1 MFRSF
6 YISCYL
12 LPQWQSMIHFL
23 QEQQGPLRSP
33 ESSKKELRRLQTAKS
48 SGLLHLHKDWGMTLT
63 KTGCKMW
70 IQKWHQTNIVFWKW
84 LWAMAKSIQHLC
96 ISRFSVTF
104 RTTSNDSATWDN
116 GQLEIWP
123 HLFPK
128 ILEISW
134 DDMHVSSHMFHCV
147 SFMIVHYSTTLFMF
161 FCHDFTT
168 LLILFSWFHHI
179 FHVVSRFLLL
189 FPTCSMAFFEKN
201 TPASTVVACSKR
213 RQSGQRRAGP
223 RRHSARQGLQN
234 LGETTVEV
242 GDFHMMPMVMTNS
255 LLLKMNIE
263 IVDFPIKH
271 GDFP

>member
-1 MFRSF
+1 MSF

-147 SFMIVHYSTTLFMF
+147 SFMIVHYSTTLFIF
-161 FCHDFTT
+161 VCHDFTT
-168 LLILFSWFHHI
+168 LLILFSRFHHM
-179 FHVVSRFLLL
+179 FHVFFAFSHMFHGFLRKKNATLSA
-189 FPTCSMAFFEKN
+189 FPS
-201 TPASTVVACSKR
+201 ASTLVACSKR

-223 RRHSARQGLQN
+223 RRHSARQCLQN
-234 LGETTVEV
+234 LGNEKPWWDV
-242 GDFHMMPMVMTNS
+242 GDFHIPSGYV
-255 LLLKMNIE
+255 KIAIE
-263 IVDFPIKH
+263 NDHF
-271 GDFP
+271 

>member
-1 MFRSF
+1 
-6 YISCYL
+6 
-12 LPQWQSMIHFL
+12 
-23 QEQQGPLRSP
+23 
-33 ESSKKELRRLQTAKS
+33 
-48 SGLLHLHKDWGMTLT
+48 
-63 KTGCKMW
+63 MW

-147 SFMIVHYSTTLFMF
+147 SFMIVHYSTTLFIF
-161 FCHDFTT
+161 VCHDFTT
-168 LLILFSWFHHI
+168 LLILFSRFHHM
-179 FHVVSRFLLL
+179 FHVFFAFSHMFHGFLR
-189 FPTCSMAFFEKN
+189 KK
-201 TPASTVVACSKR
+201 TP
-213 RQSGQRRAGP
+213 P
-223 RRHSARQGLQN
+223 
-234 LGETTVEV
+234 
-242 GDFHMMPMVMTNS
+242 S
-255 LLLKMNIE
+255 LLRHPLCFSVSLHAGGVQQAPAERATTGGATKALREAVSAEPWKRETMVGRRGFPHTLWLCQNSYWKWPFL
-263 IVDFPIKH
+263 VDFPIKH